1 MPTNVMESNKT
12 IEMFQAMAI
21 VSMKMGNLGLKV
33 QSLKIR
39 LTTVKQEKQ
48 GLFRQM
54 QKEQEGYDKYNKQ
67 MGGWK
72 KQKMEM
78 EKNKC

>member
-48 GLFRQM
+48 GFFRQM

>member
-48 GLFRQM
+48 RLFRQM

>member
-21 VSMKMGNLGLKV
+21 VNMKMGNLGLKV

-54 QKEQEGYDKYNKQ
+54 
-67 MGGWK
+67 
-72 KQKMEM
+72 
-78 EKNKC
+78 